1 MANFTQINLDLQS
14 VMKRTYANLLYRS
27 TFYNFLNEYY
37 IGDIRQTGTPRIELI
52 KQKATTLNNRDYVE
66 MKTAVSPELAT
77 YDNVIVDLTELRMD
91 YSFRIPVLVVGS
103 NIAGAIDEQIRIN
116 DASIAKQIDEYGY
129 GLLFAGAGSSKVWN
143 PATQQGYIDILNELK
158 ATLFNADVY
167 DTYRL
172 GLGAIEYG
180 KLVSALTSILKFETL
195 TGVEGVDRGEVANA
209 YGIDIFEI
217 NDNVLKNG
225 EKGYFASPVAT
236 VGDTFFSDMVAYNR
250 KLSRIPRLKV
260 YCLNQQY
267 KQGQFNRNIVLK
279 KSRENGK
286 NLRGLRQY
294 RAKPINI
301 GRCNDYSQRGST
313 IK

>member
-1 MANFTQINLDLQS
+1 MANFAQINLDLQS

-27 TFYNFLNEYY
+27 SFYKFLNEYY
-37 IGDIRQTGTPRIELI
+37 IGEVRQTGTPRIEII

-103 NIAGAIDEQIRIN
+103 NIAGAIDEQIRLN

-129 GLLFAGAGSSKVWN
+129 GVLFAGAGSSKVWN
-143 PATQQGYIDILNELK
+143 PQTQQAYIDLLNELK
-158 ATLFNADVY
+158 ASLFNVDVY

-172 GLGAIEYG
+172 GLAATEYA
-180 KLVSALTSILKFETL
+180 KLVSALTSLLKFETM
-195 TGVEGVDRGEVANA
+195 TGIEGVDRGEVARA

-217 NDNVLKNG
+217 NNNVLKNS

-236 VGDTFFSDMVAYNR
+236 VGDTFFSDMVAYNGNYPGFPGYYVVEGNVLFGAEVVR
-250 KLSRIPRLKV
+250 PEAVIKLVASV
-260 YCLNQQY
+260 
-267 KQGQFNRNIVLK
+267 
-279 KSRENGK
+279 
-286 NLRGLRQY
+286 
-294 RAKPINI
+294 
-301 GRCNDYSQRGST
+301 
-313 IK
+313 